1 MIQVTDIYIYPVKSL
16 KGVRLKE
23 AETGLRGFKYDREWM
38 ITDSDYQFL
47 TQREIEAMATIT
59 VSIAKDFLLLQSSKG
74 NELKINLNAKRGE
87 SVQVSIWRDTCNAFD
102 EGEAA
107 SYWLTDELGY
117 WQGKTLRLVRFCS
130 DRKRPV
136 PAKYLHGREAESA
149 FSDQFPYLG
158 REAESAF
165 SDQFPYLITSWDSLK
180 KLNEGL
186 RENGKQEVTMARF
199 RPNIVV
205 SDIASIENK
214 TSLDLTSQDG
224 NYVFGLRKPCK
235 RCKITTIN
243 QDTGEII
250 DFKEPLSTLTSLNF
264 SSENYGAFFGQNAI
278 LLSDQDCVISVGDLL
293 QTSTKK

>member
-16 KGVRLKE
+16 KGIPLKE
-23 AETGLRGFKYDREWM
+23 AETGSRGFKHDREWM

-74 NELKINLNAKRGE
+74 NELKINLNAKREGP
-87 SVQVSIWRDTCNAFD
+87 VQVSVWRDTCDAFD

-136 PAKYLHGREAESA
+136 PTKYL
-149 FSDQFPYLG
+149 QG

-205 SDIASIENK
+205 SDIASIENQ
-214 TSLDLTSQDG
+214 TSLDLISQDG
-224 NYVFGLRKPCK
+224 NYEFGLRKPCK
-235 RCKITTIN
+235 RCKVTTIN
-243 QDTGEII
+243 QDSGEII
-250 DFKEPLSTLTSLNF
+250 DFKAPLSTLTSLNF

-278 LLSDQDCVISVGDLL
+278 LLSDQDCVVSVGDLL
-293 QTSTKK
+293 QTSIKK

>member
-16 KGVRLKE
+16 KGIPLKE

-74 NELKINLNAKRGE
+74 NELKIDLSAKREG
-87 SVQVSIWRDTCNAFD
+87 SVQVSVWRDTCDAFD

-136 PAKYLHGREAESA
+136 PTKYLHGREAES
-149 FSDQFPYLG
+149 S
-158 REAESAF
+158 F

-205 SDIASIENK
+205 NDIASIENQ
-214 TSLDLTSQDG
+214 TSLDLISQDG
-224 NYVFGLRKPCK
+224 NYEFGLRKPCK

-243 QDTGEII
+243 QDSGEII

-278 LLSDQDCVISVGDLL
+278 LLSDQDCVVSVGDLL
-293 QTSTKK
+293 QTSMKK

>member
-16 KGVRLKE
+16 KGIPLKE

-87 SVQVSIWRDTCNAFD
+87 SVQVSVWRDTCNAYD

-149 FSDQFPYLG
+149 FSDQFPYL
-158 REAESAF
+158 
-165 SDQFPYLITSWDSLK
+165 ITSLDSLK

-214 TSLDLTSQDG
+214 TSLDLISQDG
-224 NYVFGLRKPCK
+224 HYEFGLRKPCK

>member
-16 KGVRLKE
+16 KGIPLKE
-23 AETGLRGFKYDREWM
+23 VKTGSRGFKYDREWM

-47 TQREIEAMATIT
+47 TQRQIEAMATIT

-74 NELKINLNAKRGE
+74 NELKINLNAKREE
-87 SVQVSIWRDTCNAFD
+87 SVQVSVWDDICDAFD
-102 EGEAA
+102 EGEDA

-136 PAKYLHGREAESA
+136 PTKYLHGREAES
-149 FSDQFPYLG
+149 S
-158 REAESAF
+158 F

-205 SDIASIENK
+205 NDIASIENQ
-214 TSLDLTSQDG
+214 TSLDLISQDG
-224 NYVFGLRKPCK
+224 NYEFGLRKPCK

-243 QDTGEII
+243 QDSGKII

-264 SSENYGAFFGQNAI
+264 NSENYGAFFGQNAI
-278 LLSDQDCVISVGDLL
+278 LLSDQECIVSVGDLL
-293 QTSTKK
+293 QASMKK

>member
-16 KGVRLKE
+16 KGIPLKE
-23 AETGLRGFKYDREWM
+23 AETCIRGFKYDREWM

-47 TQREIEAMATIT
+47 TQRQIETMATIS

-74 NELKINLNAKRGE
+74 NKLKIDLNAKREE
-87 SVQVSIWRDTCNAFD
+87 SVQVSVWDDICDAYD
-102 EGEAA
+102 EGEVA

-117 WQGKTLRLVRFCS
+117 WEGKTLRLVRFCS

-136 PAKYLHGREAESA
+136 PEKYLYGREAES
-149 FSDQFPYLG
+149 S
-158 REAESAF
+158 F
-165 SDQFPYLITSWDSLK
+165 SDQFPYLITTWDSLK
-180 KLNEGL
+180 KLNNGL

-205 SDIASIENK
+205 SDITSIENK
-214 TSLDLTSQDG
+214 TSLDLSSKDG
-224 NYVFGLRKPCK
+224 NYKFGLRKPCK

-243 QDTGEII
+243 QDSGEII
-250 DFKEPLSTLTSLNF
+250 DFKEPLLTLTLLKF

-278 LLSDQDCVISVGDLL
+278 LLSEKKCVVSVGDLL
-293 QTSTKK
+293 KTSTKIT

>member
-149 FSDQFPYLG
+149 FSDQFPYL
-158 REAESAF
+158 
-165 SDQFPYLITSWDSLK
+165 ITSLDSLK

-214 TSLDLTSQDG
+214 TSLNLTSQDG
-224 NYVFGLRKPCK
+224 HYEFGLRKPCK

-250 DFKEPLSTLTSLNF
+250 DFKEPLSTLTSLHF

-278 LLSDQDCVISVGDLL
+278 LLSDKECVISVGDLL

>member
-16 KGVRLKE
+16 KGIPLKE
-23 AETGLRGFKYDREWM
+23 AETGSRGFKHDREWM

-47 TQREIEAMATIT
+47 TQRDIEAMATIT
-59 VSIAKDFLLLQSSKG
+59 VSIAKDFLLLQSTKG
-74 NELKINLNAKRGE
+74 NELKINLNVKREE
-87 SVQVSIWRDTCNAFD
+87 SVQVSVWDDICDAYD
-102 EGEAA
+102 EGEDA

-130 DRKRPV
+130 NRKRPV
-136 PAKYLHGREAESA
+136 PPKYLHG
-149 FSDQFPYLG
+149 L
-158 REAESAF
+158 EAESAF

-205 SDIASIENK
+205 NDIASIENQ
-214 TSLDLTSQDG
+214 TSLDLISQDG
-224 NYVFGLRKPCK
+224 NYEFSLRKPCK

-243 QDTGEII
+243 QDSGKII
-250 DFKEPLSTLTSLNF
+250 DFKEPLSTLTSLHFN
-264 SSENYGAFFGQNAI
+264 SENYGAFFGQNAI
-278 LLSDQDCVISVGDLL
+278 LLSNKECIVSVGDLL

>member
-59 VSIAKDFLLLQSSKG
+59 VNIAKDFLLLQSSKG

-87 SVQVSIWRDTCNAFD
+87 SVQVSVWRDTCNAYD

-136 PAKYLHGREAESA
+136 PAKYLH
-149 FSDQFPYLG
+149 G

-224 NYVFGLRKPCK
+224 NYEFGLRKPCK

-250 DFKEPLSTLTSLNF
+250 DFKEPLSTLTSLKF

-278 LLSDQDCVISVGDLL
+278 LLSDKECVISVGDLL

>member
-16 KGVRLKE
+16 KGVPLKE

-38 ITDSDYQFL
+38 ITDSDYHFL

-59 VSIAKDFLLLQSSKG
+59 VSIDRDSLLLESSKG
-74 NELKINLNAKRGE
+74 NELKIDLNTTRE
-87 SVQVSIWRDTCNAFD
+87 DSVQVLVWDDICDAYD

-117 WQGKTLRLVRFCS
+117 WKGKMLRLVRFCS

-136 PAKYLHGREAESA
+136 PEKYLHGREAEN
-149 FSDQFPYLG
+149 
-158 REAESAF
+158 AF
-165 SDQFPYLITSWDSLK
+165 SDQFPYLITTWDSLK
-180 KLNEGL
+180 KLNKGL
-186 RENGKQEVTMARF
+186 RENGKNEVTMARF

-214 TSLDLTSQDG
+214 TSLDLTSQNG
-224 NYVFGLRKPCK
+224 NYEFGLRKPCK

-243 QDTGEII
+243 QDNGEII
-250 DFKEPLSTLTSLNF
+250 DFKEPLATLTSLNF

-278 LLSDQDCVISVGDLL
+278 LLSEKKCIVSVGDLL

>member
-59 VSIAKDFLLLQSSKG
+59 VNIAKDFLLLQSSKG

-87 SVQVSIWRDTCNAFD
+87 SVQVSVWRDTCNAYD

-149 FSDQFPYLG
+149 FSDQFPYL
-158 REAESAF
+158 
-165 SDQFPYLITSWDSLK
+165 ITSWDSLK

-186 RENGKQEVTMARF
+186 RENGKQEVTMSRF

-224 NYVFGLRKPCK
+224 HYEFGLRKPCK
-235 RCKITTIN
+235 RCKVTTIN

-278 LLSDQDCVISVGDLL
+278 LLSDQECVISVGDLL

>member
-149 FSDQFPYLG
+149 FSDQFPYL
-158 REAESAF
+158 
-165 SDQFPYLITSWDSLK
+165 ITSLDSLK

-214 TSLDLTSQDG
+214 TSLNLTSQDG
-224 NYVFGLRKPCK
+224 HYEFGLRKPCK

-250 DFKEPLSTLTSLNF
+250 DFKEPLSTLTSLHF

>member
-1 MIQVTDIYIYPVKSL
+1 MIKVTDIYIYPVKSL
-16 KGVRLKE
+16 KGIPLKE

-59 VSIAKDFLLLQSSKG
+59 VSIAKDFLLLQSSTG
-74 NELKINLNAKRGE
+74 NELKIDLNAKREE
-87 SVQVSIWRDTCNAFD
+87 SIQVSVWDDICDAYD
-102 EGEAA
+102 EGEDA
-107 SYWLTDELGY
+107 SYWLTNELGF

-136 PAKYLHGREAESA
+136 PTKYLHGREAESA
-149 FSDQFPYLG
+149 FSDQFPYL
-158 REAESAF
+158 
-165 SDQFPYLITSWDSLK
+165 ITTWDSLK

-186 RENGKQEVTMARF
+186 RENGKLEVTMARF

-205 SDIASIENK
+205 NDIASIENQ
-214 TSLDLTSQDG
+214 TSLDLISQDG
-224 NYVFGLRKPCK
+224 NYEFGLRKPCK

-243 QDTGEII
+243 QDSGEII

-264 SSENYGAFFGQNAI
+264 SSENYGAFFGHNAI
-278 LLSDQDCVISVGDLL
+278 LLSDQDCVVSVGDLL
-293 QTSTKK
+293 QTSIKK

>member
-1 MIQVTDIYIYPVKSL
+1 MIEVTDIYIYPVKSL
-16 KGVRLKE
+16 KGIPLKE
-23 AETGLRGFKYDREWM
+23 AKTGLRGFKYDREWM

-47 TQREIEAMATIT
+47 TQREIEAMATII
-59 VSIAKDFLLLQSSKG
+59 VSIAKDFLLLQSSNG
-74 NELKINLNAKRGE
+74 NELKINLNAQREE
-87 SVQVSIWRDTCNAFD
+87 SVQVSVWDDICDAYD
-102 EGEAA
+102 EGEDA
-107 SYWLTDELGY
+107 SYWLTDELGF

-136 PAKYLHGREAESA
+136 PTKYLHGH
-149 FSDQFPYLG
+149 
-158 REAESAF
+158 EAESAF
-165 SDQFPYLITSWDSLK
+165 SDQFPYLITTWDSLK

-186 RENGKQEVTMARF
+186 RENGKLEVTMARF

-205 SDIASIENK
+205 NDIASIENQ
-214 TSLDLTSQDG
+214 TSLDLISQEG
-224 NYVFGLRKPCK
+224 NYEFGLRKPCK

-243 QDTGEII
+243 QDSGEII

-278 LLSDQDCVISVGDLL
+278 LLSDQNCVISVGDLL

>member
-16 KGVRLKE
+16 KGIPLSESK
-23 AETGLRGFKYDREWM
+23 TGLRGFKYDREWM

-59 VSIAKDFLLLQSSKG
+59 VSIAKDFLLLQSSNG
-74 NELKINLNAKRGE
+74 NELKINLNAQREE
-87 SVQVSIWRDTCNAFD
+87 SVQVSVWDDICDAYD
-102 EGEAA
+102 EGEDA
-107 SYWLTDELGY
+107 SYWLTDELGF

-136 PAKYLHGREAESA
+136 PTKYLHGREAESA
-149 FSDQFPYLG
+149 FSDL
-158 REAESAF
+158 
-165 SDQFPYLITSWDSLK
+165 FPYLITSWDSLK
-180 KLNEGL
+180 RLNEGL
-186 RENGKQEVTMARF
+186 KENGKQEVTMARF

-214 TSLDLTSQDG
+214 TSLDLISQDG
-224 NYVFGLRKPCK
+224 NYEFGLRKPCK

-243 QDTGEII
+243 QDSGQII
-250 DFKEPLSTLTSLNF
+250 DFKEPLSTLTSLHF

-278 LLSDQDCVISVGDLL
+278 LLSNKECIVSVGDLL